1 MHGDVDPRL
10 MGLLK
15 GVLDFSDAL
24 RDAGA
29 TGEIS
34 VHLGRGDGLAL
45 LELVAGASDA
55 QAEAWSQRGRA
66 AGSGLNSLKMAG
78 LVFTWPRAEPR
89 LLDTSSPFSRA
100 PDSVGVAANQNSPTL
115 VKDTRFYGFEED
127 APALR

>member
-1 MHGDVDPRL
+1 

-29 TGEIS
+29 TGEVS
-34 VHLGRGDGLAL
+34 VHLGRADGLVL

-66 AGSGLNSLKMAG
+66 AMNGLNSLKMGG
-78 LVFTWPRAEPR
+78 LVFTWPKEEPR
-89 LLDTSSPFSRA
+89 ALEPSSPFSRA
-100 PDSVGVAANQNSPTL
+100 PDCVGGAANQNSATMA
-115 VKDTRFYGFEED
+115 KDIRFYGFEED